1 MVNILKDIFLL
12 LLNICCNYYVF
23 FSYEFCNWK
32 YCKYFFC
39 DNFYLFVEFELKI
52 DKINEVYKFVF
63 KEIFLKVLSV
73 FNLVVFFYYY
83 GLIKK

>member
-63 KEIFLKVLSV
+63 KEIFFK
-73 FNLVVFFYYY
+73 
-83 GLIKK
+83 GIECI